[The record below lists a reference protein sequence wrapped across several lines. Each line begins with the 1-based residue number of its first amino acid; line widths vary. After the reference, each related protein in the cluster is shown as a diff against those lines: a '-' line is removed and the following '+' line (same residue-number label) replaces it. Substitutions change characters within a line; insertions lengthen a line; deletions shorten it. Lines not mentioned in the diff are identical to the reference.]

1 MSHDVQKSQNAFKT
15 PQSMNGAKEKKIKS
29 KLMTAFV
36 KNTFSHAIDT
46 RAFE

>member
-15 PQSMNGAKEKKIKS
+15 PQSMNGAKEKIKS